1 MGILRD
7 VIRFASSSSS
17 PLFPDQIH
25 VVGAVADDK
34 GVEDGDDVAVAV
46 VVAVAGD
53 GEEIDDGVDD
63 LHRIVAFDLFPS
75 PSPFSSP
82 SPSPIAFGNE
92 VEAESSSESRRHE
105 QTPRKVDESLGK
117 VRFLGLA

>member
-25 VVGAVADDK
+25 AVGAVADDK
-34 GVEDGDDVAVAV
+34 GVEDGDDVAV

-53 GEEIDDGVDD
+53 GEEIDDGVDV

-92 VEAESSSESRRHE
+92 VGAEPSSESRRHE